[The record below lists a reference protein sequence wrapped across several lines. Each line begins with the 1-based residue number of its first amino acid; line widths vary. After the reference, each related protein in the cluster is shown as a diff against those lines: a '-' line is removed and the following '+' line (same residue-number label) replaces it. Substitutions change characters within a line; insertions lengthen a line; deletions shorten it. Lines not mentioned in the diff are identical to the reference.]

1 MVFVVVGDF
10 DYRQAGNDVNNEE
23 EPGTLG
29 RGEVALL
36 SAAEQP
42 SGCPEDTRLYR
53 PPR

>member
-1 MVFVVVGDF
+1 MAFVVVGDF
-10 DYRQAGNDVNNEE
+10 DYRQAGNDESNEE

-42 SGCPEDTRLYR
+42 SGCPEDKRLYR